1 MHSIIENTD
10 FYSTNGNTAISG
22 KGAVLVTGASG
33 LLGSHLVQALVQK
46 GNPVKALY
54 RTTIP
59 QYKDADKVE
68 WIQGDLLDISS
79 IEEAMD
85 NIKQVYH
92 CAAIVVFNPKEKKL
106 LHSTNVDGT
115 ANIVNACLNK
125 GISKLLYVS
134 SVSALGRIRQNGL
147 VSEKMQWSE
156 ETNNSEYGRTKF
168 FAEMEVWRGIGEG
181 LNAVIVNPTI
191 ILGAADWN
199 KSSSAIF
206 KSMYN
211 EFPWYASGVTGFVD
225 VQDVV
230 KAMILLMESNI
241 RSERFII
248 SAANLSY
255 GELFTNI
262 AKAFN
267 KKSPYKKV
275 TPFIAELVWRAE
287 ALRSSLNGHKPLV
300 TKETARTAQAKVHF
314 DNSKL
319 FQFLPQFQYTPMQE
333 SIMRICNEYKEMHNL
348 T

>member
-1 MHSIIENTD
+1 MHNIIQNTNS
-10 FYSTNGNTAISG
+10 FSTNGNMTTSD
-22 KGAVLVTGASG
+22 KSAVLVTGASG
-33 LLGSHLVQALVQK
+33 LVGSHLVQALIQR
-46 GNPVKALY
+46 GTNLKALY
-54 RTTIP
+54 RSTIS
-59 QYKDADKVE
+59 QYNVDKVE
-68 WIQGDLLDISS
+68 WIQGDILDICSL
-79 IEEAMD
+79 EDAMD
-85 NIKQVYH
+85 NVKQVYH
-92 CAAIVVFNPKEKKL
+92 CAAIVTFNPKQRRL
-106 LHSTNVDGT
+106 LHVTNIEGT

-125 GISKLLYVS
+125 GVEKLLYVS
-134 SVSALGRIRQNGL
+134 SVSALGRIRQNEL

-206 KSMYN
+206 KNMYN

-230 KAMILLMESNI
+230 KAMMLLMESNI
-241 RSERFII
+241 SNERFII

-267 KKSPYKKV
+267 KKTPYKKV

-287 ALRSSLNGHKPLV
+287 ALRSSFNGHQPLV
-300 TKETARTAQAKVHF
+300 TKETARTARAKVYF

-319 FQFLPQFQYTPMQE
+319 LQFLPQFQYTPMQE
-333 SIMRICNEYKEMHNL
+333 SIMRICNEYKTMHNL
-348 T
+348 S